1 MDVKQAPSEDAIVL
15 SYSWIL
21 NVVISFIS
29 SYHPQTLFILNASIP
44 ALISPRL
51 LPSPCL
57 LLVPSSQQ
65 PTYTWRAIFF
75 HLLHYTLIQLD
86 FTVSHP
92 LSGFLIPRS
101 PIPLTFYKRIW

>member
-44 ALISPRL
+44 ALISPASFHLPPSLGSFLTATYLHMESHL
-51 LPSPCL
+51 LPPLSL
-57 LLVPSSQQ
+57 Y
-65 PTYTWRAIFF
+65 TYTVGLHGLSPLIRFPNTSLTHFA
-75 HLLHYTLIQLD
+75 HLL
-86 FTVSHP
+86 
-92 LSGFLIPRS
+92 
-101 PIPLTFYKRIW
+101 